1 MIFIVMMINIPILTN
16 TSRFFYI
23 LLSLLILQ
31 IKYHHHHHHHLI
43 IIIIIII
50 IINIVVA
57 VVIVIVLTS
66 TELKFKT
73 AIQRN
78 ILEGAYVLWCLLPIN
93 QQFPAGD
100 ILHGLRRQKS
110 NNGDC
115 YYYKEIFNCQF
126 PADQKF

>member
-43 IIIIIII
+43 VIIIII

>member
-1 MIFIVMMINIPILTN
+1 MVFIVMMINIPILTN

-31 IKYHHHHHHHLI
+31 IKYHHHHHHHL

>member
-50 IINIVVA
+50 INIVVA

-78 ILEGAYVLWCLLPIN
+78 ILEGACVLWCLLPIN

>member
-31 IKYHHHHHHHLI
+31 IKYHHHHHHHL

>member
-43 IIIIIII
+43 VIIVII

-93 QQFPAGD
+93 QHFPAGD

>member
-43 IIIIIII
+43 VIIVII

>member
-1 MIFIVMMINIPILTN
+1 MIFILIMINIPILMN

-43 IIIIIII
+43 IIIII
-50 IINIVVA
+50 NIVVA

-66 TELKFKT
+66 TVLKFKT

-78 ILEGAYVLWCLLPIN
+78 ILEGAYFLWCLLPIN

-110 NNGDC
+110 NNDDC

>member
-50 IINIVVA
+50 INIVVA

-78 ILEGAYVLWCLLPIN
+78 ILEGAYFLWCLLPIN

-126 PADQKF
+126 PAHQKF

>member
-1 MIFIVMMINIPILTN
+1 MIFILIMINIPILTN

-43 IIIIIII
+43 IIII
-50 IINIVVA
+50 NIVVA

-78 ILEGAYVLWCLLPIN
+78 ILEGAYFLWCLLPIN

-126 PADQKF
+126 RADQKF